1 MSQVESTK
9 SKAMLLVQSDAR
21 AVLRDR
27 TDTLAALKG
36 KRLFITGGT
45 GFLGAWLLE
54 VLRVLNEDYD
64 FRTKATVYSRNSKSF
79 AEQWPHLGSC
89 DWIRFQDGDIRYLA
103 EIPRDT
109 NFVIHAAALAD
120 RRLFSS
126 QPTAVAETNSLG
138 TARVLKACL
147 LLENLEKSL
156 LVSSGLVSGEQPWDV
171 DRIDEQFVGPI
182 RCDQVKSVY
191 PESKRMA
198 EVFAH
203 AAISES
209 KLPLVVVRPFA
220 LVGPY
225 QSLQLPW
232 AVTDFI
238 RDSFNGGPIR
248 IMGDGSTVRSIL
260 YASDFAFS
268 VLAALAVGKPR
279 STFNLGSPEPI
290 DLITLATMITQFF
303 SPMPEILSK
312 MGQVGHERN
321 RRVPDMS
328 LATKELGFQ
337 QTVPLTAALQRTI
350 EWNRLIYG
358 VPSSRSPR
366 WRREEA

>member
-1 MSQVESTK
+1 MSQVESAK
-9 SKAMLLVQSDAR
+9 SRAIQLVQNDAR
-21 AVLRDR
+21 AVLKDR
-27 TDTLAALKG
+27 TDVLTALKG
-36 KRLFITGGT
+36 KRLFVTGGT

-54 VLRVLNEDYD
+54 LLRVLNEDYD
-64 FRTKATVYSRNSKSF
+64 FNTKATVYSRDSKSF

-89 DWIRFQDGDIRYLA
+89 EWIRFQDGDIRYLA

-147 LLENLEKSL
+147 LLEGLEKFL
-156 LVSSGLVSGEQPWDV
+156 LLSSGLVSGEQPWDV
-171 DRIDEQFVGPI
+171 ERINEEFVGPI
-182 RCDQVKSVY
+182 RCDQVKAVY

-209 KLPLVVVRPFA
+209 KLPVVVVRPFA

-268 VLAALAVGKPR
+268 VLAAIAIGKPR

-290 DLITLATMITQFF
+290 ELITLASMITQFF
-303 SPMPEILSK
+303 SPVPEILSR

-321 RRVPDMS
+321 RRVPDMG
-328 LATKELGFQ
+328 LAEKELGFK
-337 QTVPLTAALQRTI
+337 QTVPLASALQRTI
-350 EWNRLIYG
+350 EWNRLIHF
-358 VPSSRSPR
+358 VPSNRSPR
-366 WRREEA
+366 WRRKDS